1 MPNDPTSRDEDPV
14 GPAMPAPVQD
24 RGVPRNH
31 FEVGIL
37 VARRRLRGPWA
48 THAWLPVAALPA
60 APPVADWTQL
70 SGNEEESTFYAG
82 AYDVLLHPAETSHYR
97 DNLVSGRPSL
107 WVSLRKLAEDSYAI
121 ATVTADPYEGE
132 AMAEG
137 IGEIVEAVPMPTE
150 CQGILLAFFEAFHVE
165 RKFEKRKRD
174 RADPEALAR
183 GGPGKG
189 RGE

>member
-1 MPNDPTSRDEDPV
+1 MPNDPSHVDAMVGERDRHEPLQDQ
-14 GPAMPAPVQD
+14 AMPQ
-24 RGVPRNH
+24 NH

-48 THAWLPVAALPA
+48 THAWMPVSALPA
-60 APPVADWTQL
+60 APPVANWTRL
-70 SGNEEESTFYAG
+70 SETEEETIFYAG
-82 AYDVLLHPAETSHYR
+82 SYEVLLHPAETSHYR

-107 WVSLRKLAEDSYAI
+107 WVALRKLDEDAYEI

-137 IGEIVEAVPMPTE
+137 IGEIVEAVPMPAE
-150 CQGILLAFFEAFHVE
+150 CQGILHAFFEAFHVE

-183 GGPGKG
+183 GGQG
-189 RGE
+189 RGRSE